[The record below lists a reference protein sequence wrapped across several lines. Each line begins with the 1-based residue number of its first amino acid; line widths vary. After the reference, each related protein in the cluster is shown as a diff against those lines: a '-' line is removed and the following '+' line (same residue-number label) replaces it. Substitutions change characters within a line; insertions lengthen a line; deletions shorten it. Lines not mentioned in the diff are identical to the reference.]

1 VTPVEL
7 NLNGYTPVP
16 PGKIAAVVTSLKMG
30 EKPSLPEPSPRI
42 HLRRVFH
49 PEPSWYRA
57 LYRRVGQDWMWFSRM
72 ALSEADL
79 EATIR
84 APGVEV
90 YAIDGSTPEMG
101 LVELD
106 RRAPGIVEIAF
117 FGLAPDAIGHGIG
130 SAAMVETLRLA
141 WSAGVSRVW
150 VHTCTLDHPKA
161 LSFYRHHGF
170 VAYEQSI
177 EVVDDPRL
185 TGVLPREAAPQVP
198 IIPG

>member
-1 VTPVEL
+1 MTPVDL

-16 PGKIAAVVTSLKMG
+16 PGKIAAVVTSLRMTAR
-30 EKPSLPEPSPRI
+30 PHLPEASSRL

-49 PEPSWYRA
+49 PEPAWYRA
-57 LYRRVGQDWMWFSRM
+57 LYSRVGQDWMWFSRM
-72 ALSEADL
+72 ALNEVDL

-90 YAIDGSTPEMG
+90 YVIDGQMPEIG

-117 FGLAPDAIGHGIG
+117 FGLAADAIGQGIG

-185 TGVLPREAAPQVP
+185 TGVLPPEAAPHVP
-198 IIPG
+198 IISG